1 MSAEALA
8 QQQVAAGQRRPAGAG
23 GPQRLPGPQG
33 EKYVRTRLAAP
44 HHAPRDRLAV

>member
-8 QQQVAAGQRRPAGAG
+8 QQQAAAGQRRPAGAG

-33 EKYVRTRLAAP
+33 EKYVRIAAP
-44 HHAPRDRLAV
+44 HHAPRDRPAV